1 MDRKSEEN
9 IMSFR
14 YDLTAVDILKL
25 LGYTELVG
33 KDALLQA
40 EHGKDIKLPSAL
52 FEFWSL
58 AADCPLF
65 ETADIW
71 TKKRD
76 FFWFTYDS
84 IQEWIDSKKEYWEKA
99 PHKYADNE
107 YYQLYKLP
115 KEKWKS
121 RVLNYLQ
128 IGSDYGAGIIKFG
141 ICLDEIGQ
149 GNPPV
154 YMLIEGS
161 SLADW
166 KFDDNLSDFL
176 MSSVC
181 DVLCCGEY
189 DTAVDVLEEMGWISE
204 EAYQENFPALDMDA
218 LLKQKS
224 MYGADAVCGCAYDDE
239 ENLLVSVKIDKADSR
254 NSKIMVYRKE

>member
-1 MDRKSEEN
+1 
-9 IMSFR
+9 MSFR
-14 YDLTAVDILKL
+14 YDLTAVEILKL
-25 LGYTELVG
+25 LGYAEPVG
-33 KDALLQA
+33 KDGLLQA
-40 EHGKDIKLPSAL
+40 EREKNLKLPPAL

-58 AADCPLF
+58 TADSPLF

-71 TKKRD
+71 TKRRD
-76 FFWFTYDS
+76 FCWFTYDS
-84 IQEWIDSKKEYWEKA
+84 IQEWIDCEKEYWEKA
-99 PHKYADNE
+99 PQKYADNE

-115 KEKWKS
+115 REQWGS
-121 RVLNYLQ
+121 RVENYLQ
-128 IGSDYGAGIIKFG
+128 IGSDYGAGIVKFG
-141 ICLDEIGQ
+141 ICLDEIEQ
-149 GNPPV
+149 ENPPV

-176 MSSVC
+176 MRSVC

-204 EAYQENFPALDMDA
+204 EAYQENFPTLDIDA

-224 MYGADAVCGCAYDDE
+224 MYGADAVCGCAYDE
-239 ENLLVSVKIDKADSR
+239 EKHLLVAAKIDRGDSR
-254 NSKIMVYRKE
+254 NSRIMTYQKQ

>member
-1 MDRKSEEN
+1 MFIFSDFRMDTF
-9 IMSFR
+9 M
-14 YDLTAVDILKL
+14 
-25 LGYTELVG
+25 
-33 KDALLQA
+33 A
-40 EHGKDIKLPSAL
+40 ETK
-52 FEFWSL
+52 E
-58 AADCPLF
+58 
-65 ETADIW
+65 
-71 TKKRD
+71 TKK
-76 FFWFTYDS
+76 
-84 IQEWIDSKKEYWEKA
+84 IEIEEKVVPQTRENYLVIGMSLGMSLGVA
-99 PHKYADNE
+99 VGAI
-107 YYQLYKLP
+107 
-115 KEKWKS
+115 
-121 RVLNYLQ
+121 VLNYLQ

-141 ICLDEIGQ
+141 ICLDEIEQ
-149 GNPPV
+149 ENPPV

-176 MSSVC
+176 MRSVC

-204 EAYQENFPALDMDA
+204 EAYQENFPTLDMDA

-239 ENLLVSVKIDKADSR
+239 ENLIVSVKVDKADSR

>member
-1 MDRKSEEN
+1 
-9 IMSFR
+9 MSFR

-25 LGYTELVG
+25 LGYTEPVG

-40 EHGKDIKLPSAL
+40 EHDKGIKLPPAL

-65 ETADIW
+65 KTADIW

-84 IQEWIDSKKEYWEKA
+84 IQEWIDCEKEYWEKA
-99 PHKYADNE
+99 LQQYMDKKYADNE

-115 KEKWKS
+115 KEEWKS

-149 GNPPV
+149 ENPLV

-166 KFDDNLSDFL
+166 KIDDNLSDFL
-176 MSSVC
+176 MRSIC

-189 DTAVDVLEEMGWISE
+189 DTAVEVLEEMGWISE
-204 EAYQENFPALDMDA
+204 EAYQENFPTLDMNA

>member
-1 MDRKSEEN
+1 
-9 IMSFR
+9 MSFR